1 MGYLVGIIIGIVI
14 GVIYYGLKDPESII
28 IMIPAGIIMFI
39 LSIGVIYPNTW
50 NIIFSIPCIIGC
62 IILFWSI
69 YQDIYYKSEKFKRIK
84 NKVQKHIK
92 NCNEL
97 NSHIEELKNAYV
109 KMKKTDYGEAEY
121 YDNSNYNY
129 RRQELKKLRELSN
142 VYDCSL
148 SVCRNAKLHPFKYV
162 CKYFNI
168 KTDEDTLSNF
178 ESILNDFSASEE
190 GILLLSKERDKI
202 LTSIRKDIPS
212 LINSFS
218 KKRLIRE
225 LGFDPIDFRKIYFPE
240 FIFRYV
246 SAGGNSSMV
255 CNVVFDIEN
264 LNRFITY
271 LAESIKFKKS
281 IAGQRAL
288 MTTNLREKIKKRDNY
303 TCKYCGISTKKE
315 PNLLLEV
322 DHIIPL
328 SKNGLTTEDNL
339 QTLCWKCNRSKGTKI
354 IENTKQNKDDIDN

>member
-1 MGYLVGIIIGIVI
+1 
-14 GVIYYGLKDPESII
+14 
-28 IMIPAGIIMFI
+28 MFI
-39 LSIGVIYPNTW
+39 LSIGIIYPNTW
-50 NIIFSIPCIIGC
+50 NIIISMPFIIIC

-69 YQDIYYKSEKFKRIK
+69 YQNVYYKSEEFKKIRT
-84 NKVQKHIK
+84 KVQKHIR

-109 KMKKTDYGEAEY
+109 KIEKKDYGEAEY
-121 YDNSNYNY
+121 YDESNYNY
-129 RRQELKKLRELSN
+129 SRQELKNLRELSN

-168 KTDEDTLSNF
+168 KVDEESLSNF
-178 ESILNDFSASEE
+178 ESILNDFSAAEE
-190 GILLLSKERDKI
+190 GVILLSKERDKI
-202 LTSIRKDIPS
+202 IASISKDIPS
-212 LINSFS
+212 LIKSFS
-218 KKRLIRE
+218 KKRLERE

-281 IAGQRAL
+281 VAGQRAL
-288 MTTNLREKIKKRDNY
+288 MTTALREKIKKRDNY
-303 TCKYCGISTKKE
+303 TCKYCGNSIKKE

-328 SKNGLTTEDNL
+328 SKDGLTMEDNL
-339 QTLCWKCNRSKGTKI
+339 QTLCWKCNRSKGSKI
-354 IENTKQNKDDIDN
+354 IDNTKQNMGDTEG